1 MEAEAWRLWPPH
13 CVAWGVLQSADRA
26 RPHHHAGM
34 RVLVC
39 VWLTAPLAKPSQ
51 AVYKLEYK
59 ARLAAGKAGDDAG
72 EAPRSGKRTWRG

>member
-1 MEAEAWRLWPPH
+1 
-13 CVAWGVLQSADRA
+13 
-26 RPHHHAGM
+26 M

-51 AVYKLEYK
+51 AVYKLKYK